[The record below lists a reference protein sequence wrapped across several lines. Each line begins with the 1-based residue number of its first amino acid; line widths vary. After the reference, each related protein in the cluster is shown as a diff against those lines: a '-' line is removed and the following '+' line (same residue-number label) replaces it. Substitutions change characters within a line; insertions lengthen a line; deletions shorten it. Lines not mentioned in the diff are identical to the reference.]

1 MSEEATSPA
10 NEPEQ
15 EHTPEQKPIFLS
27 NLPLSKP
34 KELVSENALQFP
46 LKTVE
51 LVSFFAELQKQ
62 EDLDKKLEYVCSEL
76 IHFSESQSILILL
89 FDGNLKIIRSYINS
103 TSVAE
108 LGILTKY
115 YHEFFSK
122 GNTLNPDFFSLL
134 FTSTYQ
140 NSISY
145 YIPDET
151 LLQVTPI
158 CLTNE
163 EGLPTKQEIKNA
175 ASGQTLFTPLYDN
188 DRLIMGFIA
197 SIYTEQ
203 QPEDVQRHIATNE
216 FIAEIL
222 ERLISSEIDSLP
234 RQEYTDF
241 IQYAKLIDL
250 SKKIAE
256 LKTTKE
262 ITETLCKEI
271 TSLGEVRSAAV
282 VLYDAN
288 DNVRDFFNYISPEFS
303 EKEPLRPKSYG
314 TNGIVPKYACEA
326 IFMTESFQVEQSYCF
341 SASQLVELIDAL
353 EAGMASPEKFSF
365 KELSL
370 KNFAKFPNDE
380 NFGLFIP
387 IQTKHELFGY
397 VSLGTPA
404 HELTHENFRDK
415 LKILSFFI
423 SKIADHFWQVKLQ
436 AEKQEELQRTFLLK
450 ELLSTLL
457 ETSSKIQSDEPLEH
471 KLQTVVD
478 ATVDFFGLT
487 YAAIVTFDDKLHI
500 ASAAYK
506 IHPQSEFI
514 ISPQLFERRF
524 KVHRPFS
531 ENLLHG
537 IISAPFQAGQCYV
550 FKTGQLRKMLHGYKL
565 EFTKRQITVLTG
577 KSATVTNISMANL
590 QDYLNGDKSVG
601 VMIPLYGEQG
611 KLIGMVSLGGVLLA
625 GGILNTV
632 DILDRFNVIAH
643 FSKQIGQD
651 YQLSLLEKERNKEIA
666 ENQRLNQTVSSLF
679 EIGSRITQTLSLNDK
694 LALLCK
700 AISSSGIESAIACLC
715 NASGEIQFSQHYVS
729 THLRSEFSQ
738 KVKASFAPGNKINID
753 PYIKLF
759 ASSDFKLGELSI
771 YCAEQQDIES
781 GEDDPLFIF
790 DSETQALEDA
800 LPADTQHFTIGQR
813 NLIKLL
819 TAKGSPAQDKF
830 TLAVPI
836 YRDAQGI
843 NNLFGILILGN
854 FTDEVDF
861 DSAQKRFIAI
871 DLFVKTVRADIT
883 NYLLNNT
890 LTEESAKLRR
900 KNQFIETLL
909 EVNVTLSQPISIHER
924 IKSVCEK
931 SAANSGFSSVS
942 AVIIDDSDYTIKEF
956 FQAINP
962 KSPEYGVSQIDTST
976 LSENITLSREFLS
989 LALSEKNKISNSYCF
1004 NYHELFSQLSSQ
1016 SASSSDLV
1024 LNGRQLIARNKL
1036 DNAGN
1041 ATALPEQSA
1050 FDVFCSKDY
1059 RDVETEPAA
1068 VFIPMHTLNGE
1079 FFGFIALGKLLP
1091 GIEKTQDE
1099 VLEEIHLIEL
1109 LVSSLAGNIENTKL
1123 ALSLA
1128 RWDAKFRNLAENV
1141 EYGIMLIDP
1150 EGRIEYANS
1159 FMKQVLGYRDKD
1171 MLDKSFFDFVH
1182 EDYADESR
1190 IQFEHAL
1197 LRDKDFSTD
1206 EPAKEYEIEL
1216 HSALGEIIPFQ
1227 VTTNPQY
1234 IVSSAGNLALEGV
1247 FSILVDLR
1255 QARELQRKQREL
1267 DTIRNNFF
1275 AMVVHDMKVPLSAI
1289 YGYSDMLKNFNP
1301 QTVDADY
1308 FEEIMSRIHL
1318 SAGNINRLVQEILDF
1333 SKYESK
1339 MVDLSKQR
1347 HSLVLCI
1354 DLVLDQSQHDLQ
1366 KKQITVKRDVGN
1378 SDFYFSFDFDKLVRV
1393 FTNLF
1398 SNAIK
1403 FSKPE
1408 STVELIIRRE
1418 IYDTK
1423 PYALISIRDEGE
1435 GIPEEEVELIFDAYK
1450 QAQSKHGSRG
1460 TGLGLS
1466 ITKQIIE
1473 LHGGEIWAESIL
1485 DVGTTFH
1492 FYLPMTS

>member
-1 MSEEATSPA
+1 MSDEATSPA
-10 NEPEQ
+10 NEPE
-15 EHTPEQKPIFLS
+15 HISSEQKPIFLS

-34 KELVSENALQFP
+34 KEPVSENALQFP
-46 LKTVE
+46 LKTVD

-62 EDLDKKLEYVCSEL
+62 EDIDKKLEYVCSEL
-76 IHFSESQSILILL
+76 INFSESQSILILL
-89 FDGNLKIIRSYINS
+89 FDGSLKIIRSYMNS
-103 TSVAE
+103 MPDSGQGV
-108 LGILTKY
+108 LGKY

-122 GNTLNPDFFSLL
+122 GSTLNPDFFSLL
-134 FTSTYQ
+134 FTSSYQ

-145 YIPDET
+145 YISDEH
-151 LLQVTPI
+151 LLQVTPVY
-158 CLTNE
+158 LTSEHLSPQRHELKTGNS
-163 EGLPTKQEIKNA
+163 
-175 ASGQTLFTPLYDN
+175 SGKTLFTPLYDN

-197 SIYTEQ
+197 SIYAE
-203 QPEDVQRHIATNE
+203 PPDDINRHIATNE

-222 ERLISSEIDSLP
+222 ERLISTEIDNLP

-241 IQYAKLIDL
+241 IQYSKLIDL
-250 SKKIAE
+250 SKRISE

-262 ITETLCKEI
+262 IAETLCKEV
-271 TSLGEVRSAAV
+271 TSLGEVRSASV

-288 DNVRDFFNYISPEFS
+288 DNARDFFKYISPEFS
-303 EKEPLRPKSYG
+303 EKEPLRPKAYSK
-314 TNGIVPKYACEA
+314 NGIVPKFACEA
-326 IFMTESFQVEQSYCF
+326 IFMTESLRIEQSYCF
-341 SASQLVELIDAL
+341 SSSQLVELLNAL
-353 EAGMASPEKFSF
+353 ESGMTPPETFSSPE
-365 KELSL
+365 LGL
-370 KNFAKFPNDE
+370 KNFEEFPNNE

-387 IQTKHELFGY
+387 IQTKHDLFGY

-404 HELTHENFRDK
+404 HELTPENFRDK
-415 LKILSFFI
+415 LKILCFFI

-436 AEKQEELQRTFLLK
+436 AEKEEELQRTFSLR
-450 ELLSTLL
+450 EILSTLL

-487 YAAIVTFDDKLHI
+487 YTAIVTFNEKLLI
-500 ASAAYK
+500 TNAAYK

-524 KVHRPFS
+524 KVNRPFS
-531 ENLLHG
+531 EKLLRG
-537 IISAPFQAGQCYV
+537 IISEPFQAGPCYV
-550 FKTGQLRKMLHGYKL
+550 FKTGQLRKLLHGETP
-565 EFTKRQITVLTG
+565 EFSTRQVTVLTG
-577 KSATVTNISMANL
+577 KPATVTNLSMSNL
-590 QDYLNGDKSVG
+590 QDYLNGDKNVG
-601 VMIPLYGEQG
+601 IMIPLYGEQS

-679 EIGSRITQTLSLNDK
+679 EIASRITQTLSLNDK

-700 AISSSGIESAIACLC
+700 AISSSGIESVIACLC

-729 THLRSEFSQ
+729 DHLISEFSQ
-738 KVKASFAPGNKINID
+738 KVNSSFSPGNQIHIE

-759 ASSDFKLGELSI
+759 DSPDLKLGQLSI
-771 YCAEQQDIES
+771 YCADLKDIQDNEN
-781 GEDDPLFIF
+781 DDPLAVF
-790 DSETQALEDA
+790 DTLPNDFEEPLPPGSEDLTE
-800 LPADTQHFTIGQR
+800 GQR

-819 TAKGSPAQDKF
+819 RAKGSALQGRF

-836 YRDAQGI
+836 YRGTHDA
-843 NNLFGILILGN
+843 NDLFGILILGQ
-854 FTDEVDF
+854 FADEIDF

-883 NYLLNNT
+883 NYLLNQT

-900 KNQFIETLL
+900 KNLFIETLL

-931 SAANSGFSSVS
+931 SAANSAFSSVS
-942 AVIIDDSDYTIKEF
+942 AVIVDNSNYAITEF
-956 FQAINP
+956 FQAVNP
-962 KSPEYGVSQIDTST
+962 QSQQYGAGKNNVDSFR
-976 LSENITLSREFLS
+976 ENGVLNREFLS
-989 LALSEKNKISNSYCF
+989 LAFSEENKISNSYCF
-1004 NYHELFSQLSSQ
+1004 SYNQLLAKLSPEGADSSELI
-1016 SASSSDLV
+1016 
-1024 LNGRQLIARNKL
+1024 LNGEQLLARNELIVKHQE
-1036 DNAGN
+1036 
-1041 ATALPEQSA
+1041 LPADSA
-1050 FDVFCSKDY
+1050 FDIFCSNEN
-1059 RDVETEPAA
+1059 REMQPAA

-1091 GIEKTQDE
+1091 DIEKTKDD

-1109 LVSSLAGNIENTKL
+1109 LVSSLAGNLENTKL
-1123 ALSLA
+1123 TLSLA

-1150 EGRIEYANS
+1150 EGQIEYLNS
-1159 FMKQVLGYRDKD
+1159 FMKKVLNYRDKD
-1171 MLDKSFFDFVH
+1171 MLGKSFFDFVH
-1182 EDYADESR
+1182 PDYVAESKT
-1190 IQFEHAL
+1190 QFDHAL
-1197 LRDKDFSTD
+1197 LRDNDFNAE
-1206 EPAKEYEIEL
+1206 EPSREYELEL
-1216 HSALGEIIPFQ
+1216 YAASKESIPFQ
-1227 VTTNPQY
+1227 VTTTPQY
-1234 IVSSAGNLALEGV
+1234 IVSAAGNLALEGV

-1255 QARELQRKQREL
+1255 RIRALQRKQKEL

-1301 QTVDADY
+1301 QTVDPEY

-1339 MVDLSKQR
+1339 MVSLNKQR

-1366 KKQITVKRDVGN
+1366 KKQITVRRNVGS

-1408 STVELIIRRE
+1408 STIDLIIRHE
-1418 IYDTK
+1418 VYDNK
-1423 PYALISIRDEGE
+1423 PYALVSIKDEGE

-1466 ITKQIIE
+1466 ITKQIVE
-1473 LHGGEIWAESIL
+1473 LHGGEIWAESEL

-1492 FYLPMTS
+1492 FYLPM